1 MQDGDQF
8 TDNVRPGTDGVG
20 SYPPAR
26 LELLLLLCRWPHLSH
41 SRLPHAVPSPAPL
54 TFQIRLVLSLK
65 HCILTASATRGRM
78 GCVPCG
84 ERHKT
89 VFRGVGAD

>member
-8 TDNVRPGTDGVG
+8 TDNVCSGTGRVG
-20 SYPPAR
+20 CYLPAR
-26 LELLLLLCRWPHLSH
+26 LEFLILLCRWPHLSR
-41 SRLPHAVPSPAPL
+41 SLLPHAVPSPAPL